1 MMRGGPMGMMDIQ
14 EEKAQDTVSSALR
27 LFEYVKAYP
36 LNLVWIAVSVI
47 ITTITRLAQP
57 WLVGVAIDQFISVGN
72 GSGLNAIM
80 FALLAT
86 YAISYGGNVVGFR
99 QMAWVGQRVLFRM
112 RTQIFDRLQ
121 RLPLGYF
128 DTHEIGDL
136 MSRLTNDTQTISSF
150 LGAGL
155 NRVVGDLLSLIGIVI
170 VMLLLS
176 WQLALASFIVL
187 PIMWVVTVR
196 FSSRARTAFRQT
208 RRELGRVNAELEE
221 NIAGMK
227 EVQAFSRERVSQER
241 FNEINARNR
250 DVNVGANAITSAF
263 NPAVDLLSTLSLAIV
278 IGYGSYLVVT
288 NQISVGV
295 VVSFLLYVQR
305 FFEPIRSI
313 SQTWTLAQSA
323 LAGAERIFNLL
334 DEPAELEDAPDA
346 RPMPQI
352 QGDVVFDNLTFGYN
366 PNKPVLFDIDLEAQP
381 GQTVALVGPTGAG
394 KTSIVNMLMRF
405 YDPQE
410 GAVVVDGIDIRT
422 VQRAS
427 LRRQIGMVLQE
438 AFLFSGT
445 IADNIRFGKADATM
459 DEIEAAAKLV
469 NADEFIRALPEGY
482 NTPILERGANLSQ
495 GQKQLIAFARAVI
508 TQPRIL
514 ILDEATSSVD
524 TRTEAMIQDA
534 LGRLL
539 KGRTSFV
546 VAHRLST
553 IRNADQVLVM
563 MHGRIVERG
572 THESLMAQRGVY
584 HDLVSKQTGAQQV
597 AANGKAPVAS
607 VATS

>member
-14 EEKAQDTVSSALR
+14 EEKARDTRSSALR

-36 LNLVWIAVSVI
+36 WNLVWILLSVI
-47 ITTITRLAQP
+47 VTTVTRLAQP
-57 WLVGVAIDQFISVGN
+57 WLVGVAIDRFISVGN
-72 GSGLNAIM
+72 GAGLNTFM

-86 YAISYGGNVVGFR
+86 YAIAYAGNVVGFR
-99 QMAWVGQRVLFRM
+99 QMAWVGQHALFRM
-112 RTQIFDRLQ
+112 RTQVFDRLQ

-136 MSRLTNDTQTISSF
+136 MSRLSNDTQTISSF

-155 NRVVGDLLSLIGIVI
+155 NRVIGDMLSLVGILV

-176 WQLALASFIVL
+176 WNLALASFLVL
-187 PIMWVVTVR
+187 PIMWVVTVQ
-196 FSSRARTAFRQT
+196 FSSRARKAFRQT

-227 EVQAFSRERVSQER
+227 EVQAFSRERVSQAR
-241 FNEINARNR
+241 FSEINARNR

-263 NPAVDLLSTLSLAIV
+263 NPAVDFLSTLSMAIV
-278 IGYGSYLVVT
+278 IGYGAYLVVSG
-288 NQISVGV
+288 QISVGV

-305 FFEPIRSI
+305 FFEPVRSI

-334 DEPAELEDAPDA
+334 DEPVEMEDAPDA
-346 RPMPQI
+346 QPMPQI
-352 QGDVVFDNLTFGYN
+352 QGHVVFDNVTFGYN
-366 PNKPVLFDIDLEAQP
+366 PTKPVLFDIDLDAQA
-381 GQTVALVGPTGAG
+381 GQTIALVGPTGAG
-394 KTSIVNMLMRF
+394 KTSIVNLLMRF

-410 GAVVVDGIDIRT
+410 GQVLVDGIDIRT

-427 LRRQIGMVLQE
+427 LRKQMGMVLQE

-459 DEIEAAAKLV
+459 DEIVAAAKLV
-469 NADEFIRALPEGY
+469 NADEFIRSLPEGY
-482 NTPILERGANLSQ
+482 ETPILERGANLSQ

-524 TRTEAMIQDA
+524 TRTEAMIQGA

-553 IRNADQVLVM
+553 IRNADMVLVM

-572 THESLMAQRGVY
+572 NHEQLMAQGGVY
-584 HDLVSKQTGAQQV
+584 YDLVSKQTGAQQ
-597 AANGKAPVAS
+597 AAVNGKTPVES
-607 VATS
+607 IATS

>member
-1 MMRGGPMGMMDIQ
+1 MMGRGPMGMMDIQ
-14 EEKAQDTVSSALR
+14 EEKAHDTRSSALR

-36 LNLVWIAVSVI
+36 VNLVWILLSVI
-47 ITTITRLAQP
+47 VTTITRLAQP
-57 WLVGVAIDQFISVGN
+57 WLVGVAIDKFISVGN
-72 GSGLNAIM
+72 GAGLNAFM

-86 YAISYGGNVVGFR
+86 YAIAYAGNVVGFR
-99 QMAWVGQRVLFRM
+99 QMAWVGQHALFRM
-112 RTQIFDRLQ
+112 RTQVFDRLQ

-136 MSRLTNDTQTISSF
+136 MSRLSNDTQTISSF

-155 NRVVGDLLSLIGIVI
+155 NRVIGDLLSLIGIVV

-176 WQLALASFIVL
+176 WQLALASFLVL

-241 FNEINARNR
+241 FSEINARNR

-263 NPAVDLLSTLSLAIV
+263 NPAVDFLSTLSMAIV
-278 IGYGSYLVVT
+278 IGYGAYLVVT
-288 NQISVGV
+288 GQISVGV
-295 VVSFLLYVQR
+295 IVSFLLYVQR
-305 FFEPIRSI
+305 FFEPVRSI

-334 DEPAELEDAPDA
+334 DEPVEMEDAPDA
-346 RPMPQI
+346 KPMPQI
-352 QGDVVFDNLTFGYN
+352 AGHVTFDNVTFGYN
-366 PNKPVLFDIDLEAQP
+366 PNKPVLFDIDLDAQP
-381 GQTVALVGPTGAG
+381 GQTIALVGPTGAG
-394 KTSIVNMLMRF
+394 KTSIVNLLMRF

-410 GAVVVDGIDIRT
+410 GQVLVDGIDIRT

-427 LRRQIGMVLQE
+427 LRKQMGMVLQE

-459 DEIEAAAKLV
+459 DEIINAAKLV

-482 NTPILERGANLSQ
+482 DTPILERGANLSQ

-534 LGRLL
+534 LARLL

-553 IRNADQVLVM
+553 IRNADIVLVM
-563 MHGRIVERG
+563 MHGRVVEHG
-572 THESLMAQRGVY
+572 NHDQLMAERGVY
-584 HDLVSKQTGAQQV
+584 YDLVSKQTGAEQA
-597 AANGKAPVAS
+597 AANGKTPVES
-607 VATS
+607 IATS

>member
-1 MMRGGPMGMMDIQ
+1 MMGRGPMGMMDIQ
-14 EEKAQDTVSSALR
+14 EEKAHDTRSSALR
-27 LFEYVKAYP
+27 LFEYVKVYP
-36 LNLVWIAVSVI
+36 VNLVWIVLSVI
-47 ITTITRLAQP
+47 VTTLTRLAQP

-72 GSGLNAIM
+72 GSGLNAVM
-80 FALLAT
+80 VALLAT
-86 YAISYGGNVVGFR
+86 YAIAYAGNVVGFR
-99 QMAWVGQRVLFRM
+99 QMSWVGQHVLFRM
-112 RTQIFDRLQ
+112 RSQIFDLLQ

-136 MSRLTNDTQTISSF
+136 MSRLTNDTQTISNF

-155 NRVVGDLLSLIGIVI
+155 NRVIGDLLSLIGIVI
-170 VMLLLS
+170 IMLLLS

-187 PIMWVVTVR
+187 PLMWVVTVQ
-196 FSSRARTAFRQT
+196 FSSRARSAFRQT

-241 FNEINARNR
+241 FSEINARNR

-263 NPAVDLLSTLSLAIV
+263 NPAVDFLSTLSMAIV
-278 IGYGSYLVVT
+278 IGYGAYLVVT

-305 FFEPIRSI
+305 FFEPVRSI

-323 LAGAERIFNLL
+323 LAAAERIYNLL
-334 DEPAELEDAPDA
+334 DEPAEMEDAPEA
-346 RPMPQI
+346 KPMPQI
-352 QGDVVFDNLTFGYN
+352 HGDVVFDNVTFGYN
-366 PNKPVLFDIDLEAQP
+366 PNKPVLFDIDLEARQ
-381 GQTVALVGPTGAG
+381 GQTIALVGPTGAG
-394 KTSIVNMLMRF
+394 KTSIVNLLMRF
-405 YDPQE
+405 YDPQG
-410 GAVVVDGIDIRT
+410 GAVLVDGIDIRT

-427 LRRQIGMVLQE
+427 LRRQMGMVLQE

-459 DEIEAAAKLV
+459 DEIVAAAKLV

-482 NTPILERGANLSQ
+482 DTPILERGANLSQ

-553 IRNADQVLVM
+553 IRNADEVLVM
-563 MHGRIVERG
+563 MHGRVVERG
-572 THESLMAQRGVY
+572 THETLMAQRGVY
-584 HDLVSKQTGAQQV
+584 WDLVSKQTGAQQA

-607 VATS
+607 VAAS